1 MRSDFRK
8 PLSRNSRRR
17 GSKKWAEQDSNLR
30 TPKRVDL
37 QSTAIGQLCDRPF
50 IKMIFSGLSVTSV
63 KSTVVSSLRVTI
75 TVVSSDCAQ
84 HYSYVGVM
92 LPYRLGLGT
101 ENPHP
106 VLWHNYQSRTCSST
120 NFLLPVC
127 FSAIGLFVISNNS
140 NASCTSF
147 IG

>member
-1 MRSDFRK
+1 MGRVGFEPTNSEESGFTVRRNWPTMR
-8 PLSRNSRRR
+8 PALY
-17 GSKKWAEQDSNLR
+17 
-30 TPKRVDL
+30 
-37 QSTAIGQLCDRPF
+37 
-50 IKMIFSGLSVTSV
+50 KMIFSGLSVTSV
-63 KSTVVSSLRVTI
+63 KSTVASSLRVTI

-120 NFLLPVC
+120 DFLLPVC
-127 FSAIGLFVISNNS
+127 FSAIGLFVIGNNS
-140 NASCTSF
+140 NASCTCF
-147 IG
+147 IGW